1 MPIYE
6 YECRAC
12 GHRLETLQK
21 ISEAPLKACPHCGK
35 PELRKLVSAAQ
46 FRLKGNGWYETDFK
60 TDHRHHVL
68 DGGDKA
74 ASAGAAHHHS
84 ETAAAANSSEPKP
97 AKPAKPATS
106 KSPESKKAAASGAP

>member
-21 ISEAPLKACPHCGK
+21 ISEAPLRVCPACGK
-35 PELRKLVSAAQ
+35 SELRKLVSASQ

-60 TDHRHHVL
+60 SDHRHHVL
-68 DGGDKA
+68 DTSDHSGSDKA
-74 ASAGAAHHHS
+74 DKKPAGA
-84 ETAAAANSSEPKP
+84 TAAKSSKPKS
-97 AKPAKPATS
+97 AKPAKAEPAAG
-106 KSPESKKAAASGAP
+106 KKVASAGSA

>member
-21 ISEAPLKACPHCGK
+21 ISDAPLKTCPHCGK
-35 PELRKLVSAAQ
+35 PGLRKLVSAAQ

-74 ASAGAAHHHS
+74 PAAGDVRHKP
-84 ETAAAANSSEPKP
+84 ETAAPGKTAEPKA
-97 AKPAKPATS
+97 AKPAKADKH
-106 KSPESKKAAASGAP
+106 KSSESKKAAASGAP